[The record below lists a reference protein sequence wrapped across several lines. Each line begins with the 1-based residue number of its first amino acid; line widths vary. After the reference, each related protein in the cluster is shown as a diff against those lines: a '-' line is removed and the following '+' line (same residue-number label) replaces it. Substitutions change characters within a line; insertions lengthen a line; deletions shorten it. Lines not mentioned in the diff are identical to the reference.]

1 MQPFEGVLKRIT
13 FLKKFSKCLKKIG
26 KIFFLMSM
34 QKNLFMLQNTFKI
47 RENKSRARCEIY
59 SKLTIKTAE

>member
-1 MQPFEGVLKRIT
+1 MHPFEGVLKKIN